1 MLDSN
6 LFLLTSD
13 VVDAYVRRAPGMDFW
28 SGYLLPVLGIIW
40 QALLI
45 YALILLIIALRVY
58 IRKNR

>member
-13 VVDAYVRRAPGMDFW
+13 VVDTYVRRVPGMDFL

>member
-13 VVDAYVRRAPGMDFW
+13 VVNTYVRRISGMDFL
-28 SGYLLPVLGIIW
+28 SDYLLPVLGIIC
-40 QALLI
+40 QGLLI
-45 YALILLIIALRVY
+45 YALILLIIALRIY